1 MSLDL
6 GTLEADAAKIGKA
19 LEYAQQID
27 FAAAAKAFE
36 TANLAGEIQTVEDVM
51 QVVGV
56 FVPPVAVAANDLAA
70 AVAGFDL
77 LLQFANGK
85 IPQTTLDT
93 EENIEERFER
103 PFKQTP
109 SSV

>member
-1 MSLDL
+1 MSFDL
-6 GTLEADAAKIGKA
+6 TTLEADAAEIGKA
-19 LEYAQQID
+19 LEYARQID

-36 TANLAGEIQTVEDVM
+36 TANLAGEIKTVEDVM
-51 QVVGV
+51 QVIGV
-56 FVPPVAVAANDLAA
+56 FVPPVATAASDLAA
-70 AVAGFDL
+70 AVSGFDL

-93 EENIEERFER
+93 EEKIEQRFER

>member
-1 MSLDL
+1 MSFDL
-6 GTLEADAAKIGKA
+6 ATVEADAAKIATA

-36 TANLAGEIQTVEDVM
+36 TANLSGEITTIEDVM
-51 QVVGV
+51 PVISVL
-56 FVPPVAVAANDLAA
+56 VPAVAIAASDLAA

-93 EENIEERFER
+93 EAEIEERFEQ
-103 PFKQTP
+103 PFKM
-109 SSV
+109 S

>member
-1 MSLDL
+1 MSFDL
-6 GTLEADAAKIGKA
+6 STLEADAMKIGTA

-36 TANLAGEIQTVEDVM
+36 TANLAGEIATVEDVM
-51 QVVGV
+51 RVIGV
-56 FVPPVAVAANDLAA
+56 FVPAVAIAANDLAA

-77 LLQFANGK
+77 LLEFANGK

-93 EENIEERFER
+93 EAKIEERFEK
-103 PFKQTP
+103 PFTI
-109 SSV
+109 S